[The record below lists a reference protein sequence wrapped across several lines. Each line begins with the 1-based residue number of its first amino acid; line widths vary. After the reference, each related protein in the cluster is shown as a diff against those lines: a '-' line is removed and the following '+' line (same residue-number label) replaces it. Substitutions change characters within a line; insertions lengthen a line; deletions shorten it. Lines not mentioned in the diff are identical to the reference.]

1 MDIPRP
7 NAAKEKRRKRII
19 IASVVAVALIGVT
32 FALSRLKPAA
42 PTVERNLVWVGTV
55 KRGPMVR
62 QVRGL
67 GTLVPEEIR
76 WIASRTEGR
85 VDRIVLR
92 PGALVTPDSV
102 ILVLSN
108 PTVVENA
115 TSAESQ
121 LKSADAEL
129 ANLKVTVEKG
139 VLDAEAALARAKSEF
154 ELTRLQAEV
163 NDELFKDG
171 LVSALELRRS
181 KVAAEDAN
189 TQYTIEQK
197 RYAFTKEM
205 IAPQLAV
212 KDAEV
217 DRIRAQAKLRRD
229 EADALSVRAGMPGV
243 LQVLPVEVGA
253 QVQPG
258 ANIARVADPA
268 RLKAEVRIPETQ
280 AKDIQ
285 IGQNASIDT
294 RNGIVAGR
302 VSRVDPSVQ
311 NGTVTVDVSLTGELP
326 KGARPDLSVDGTI
339 ELERLDDVIFVER
352 PAFGQE
358 RSTVGIFKLDA
369 DGVYGTRSQVQLG
382 RSSVNTIEIVGGLQ
396 PGDRVILSDMT
407 QYDANE
413 RIRLN

>member
-19 IASVVAVALIGVT
+19 IASIVAVALIGVT

-42 PTVERNLVWVGTV
+42 PTVERNLVWVDTV

-115 TSAESQ
+115 TSADSQ
-121 LKSADAEL
+121 LKSAEAEL

-154 ELTRLQAEV
+154 EITRLQAEV

-212 KDAEV
+212 KEAEV

-229 EADALSVRAGMPGV
+229 EADALNVRAGMPGV

-302 VSRVDPSVQ
+302 VSRVDP
-311 NGTVTVDVSLTGELP
+311 
-326 KGARPDLSVDGTI
+326 
-339 ELERLDDVIFVER
+339 
-352 PAFGQE
+352 
-358 RSTVGIFKLDA
+358 
-369 DGVYGTRSQVQLG
+369 
-382 RSSVNTIEIVGGLQ
+382 
-396 PGDRVILSDMT
+396 
-407 QYDANE
+407 
-413 RIRLN
+413 